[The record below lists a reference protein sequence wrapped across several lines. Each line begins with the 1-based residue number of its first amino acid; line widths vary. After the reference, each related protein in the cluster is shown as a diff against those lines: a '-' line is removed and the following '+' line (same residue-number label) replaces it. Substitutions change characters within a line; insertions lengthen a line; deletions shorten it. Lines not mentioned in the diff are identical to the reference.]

1 MTDDPDERFQLTVT
15 VPDEDAVLE
24 LAECVDEVLDVSI
37 VEGESVVRRPPRS
50 SIRVDVEALT
60 PKQWEALELA
70 FEEGYYDQ
78 PRSVDLE
85 TLATEL
91 SISKSAVSQRLRSA
105 EARVVGSV
113 LDGVRTRVGD

>member
-78 PRSVDLE
+78 PRTVDLE
-85 TLATEL
+85 TLAAEL

-105 EARVVGSV
+105 EARVAGSV